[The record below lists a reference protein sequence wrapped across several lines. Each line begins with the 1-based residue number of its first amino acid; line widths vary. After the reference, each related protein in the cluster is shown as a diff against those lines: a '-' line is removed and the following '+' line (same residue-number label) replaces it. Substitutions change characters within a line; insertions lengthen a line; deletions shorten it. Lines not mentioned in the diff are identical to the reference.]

1 MQLVWSVVASLIT
14 AKVYLLGST
23 SDRPHLFCPAIS
35 NAHHI
40 SSSYRSMLSR
50 GLTLWSGTHFRPTNG
65 WMPGSRP
72 SSGIDPRL
80 PSSQGYCTLLNPITY
95 TCHEQIP
102 YMWVAQ
108 IGLLTKVVTEIFVR
122 VVWVL
127 DPIILWTVD
136 TAGNRRRFCRRVG
149 SGESSVFWAGCHLA
163 YKVKNNR
170 AVFA

>member
-1 MQLVWSVVASLIT
+1 MELVWSVAASLIT

-50 GLTLWSGTHFRPTNG
+50 GLTLWPGTHFRPTNG

-72 SSGIDPRL
+72 SSSIDPRL
-80 PSSQGYCTLLNPITY
+80 PSSQGYCRTLLNPIT
-95 TCHEQIP
+95 HVVSKFLLR
-102 YMWVAQ
+102 VAQ
-108 IGLLTKVVTEIFVR
+108 MLSLTEVVTEIFVR

-127 DPIILWTVD
+127 DPIV
-136 TAGNRRRFCRRVG
+136 V
-149 SGESSVFWAGCHLA
+149 
-163 YKVKNNR
+163 
-170 AVFA
+170 